1 MYARTQRE
9 TLVKS
14 TRTQYFIGAAV
25 IGGLAFTT
33 IATTAQA
40 QADPAPTTIVSVQ
53 SQSARFSEL
62 ANLPF
67 PQGSASNETAQALKD
82 ELLFQRSTQAYLW
95 AMPAIMSLGM
105 QVGSEKAFGGGYNV
119 LPIWKS
125 LTDSKVL
132 IVTPNTVTMYAVGYL
147 DLGKEGALVVELPP
161 MLIGFM
167 SDFMAVPI
175 PADGGVFAGDVGVNG
190 PDGGKGGKYLLLP
203 PGYKNAVPEGYY
215 VYRSSMNSVMV
226 TLRAF
231 VADPSK
237 IAETVAHLEKTRIYP
252 LDSAIKAK
260 PMVFPDAS
268 KPGLNMLPIEDGSAF
283 DHLQRLIDR
292 EGDDFASPDWRG
304 VLASIGI
311 VKGQPF
317 NPDARTRKILEQ
329 GAVTGFKT
337 ARVLAN
343 EVVVHGVSTL
353 VYPDR
358 RWTNPFPSGSSTK
371 QLAINT
377 AFLNASGHFLD
388 LDSRAGYYSMSWG
401 ISPSMVKEATPG
413 KGGFYAIATVDN
425 EGEALSG
432 NNNYRLHFPAG
443 VPAKLFW
450 SVTLYDAY
458 TTSLL
463 AGERLFPS
471 LSSTEKPV
479 QNNDGSMDLYFGP
492 SAPSGKPG
500 NWLPTKPGRNYIA
513 ILRLYGPTEAAL
525 DKSWKPSDLERV
537 K

>member
-1 MYARTQRE
+1 MKT
-9 TLVKS
+9 
-14 TRTQYFIGAAV
+14 TRTRRLVAAALLGALAV
-25 IGGLAFTT
+25 AATGSAF
-33 IATTAQA
+33 AQS
-40 QADPAPTTIVSVQ
+40 D
-53 SQSARFSEL
+53 RFDEL

-67 PQGSASNETAQALKD
+67 PQGSPSKETAQALKD
-82 ELLFQRSTQAYLW
+82 ELLFQRATQAYLW

-105 QVGSEKAFGGGYNV
+105 QVGSEKAFGGGCNV

-147 DLGKEGALVVELPP
+147 DLGKEGPLVVELPS
-161 MLIGFM
+161 MLLGFM

-175 PADGGVFAGDVGVNG
+175 PADGGVFAGDVGLSG

-203 PGYKNAVPEGYY
+203 PGYKDAVPEGYY
-215 VYRSSMNSVMV
+215 VYRSGMNNVMV
-226 TLRAF
+226 TLRAL

-237 IAETVAHLEKTRIYP
+237 MAETVAHLERTRIYP

-343 EVVVHGVSTL
+343 EVVLNGVSTL

-358 RWTNPFPSGSSTK
+358 RWTNPFPSGSSTQ
-371 QLAINT
+371 QLAVNT
-377 AFLNASGHFLD
+377 AFLNTSGHFLD
-388 LDSRAGYYSMSWG
+388 LDSRAAYYTMSWG

-425 EGEALSG
+425 EGETLSG

-463 AGERLFPS
+463 AGERPFPS
-471 LSSTEKPV
+471 LSSTEKPM
-479 QNNDGSMDLYFGP
+479 QNNDGSTDLYFGP
-492 SAPSGKPG
+492 RAPSGKAG

-525 DKSWKPSDLERV
+525 DKSWEPSDLERV